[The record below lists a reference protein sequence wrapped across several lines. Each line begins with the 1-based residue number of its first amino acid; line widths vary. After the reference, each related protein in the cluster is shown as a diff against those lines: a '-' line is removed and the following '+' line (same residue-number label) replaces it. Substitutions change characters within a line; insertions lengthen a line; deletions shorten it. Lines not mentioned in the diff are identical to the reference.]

1 MTFEIRYAAREDL
14 PQVNELRSQVSR
26 LHAEGRPDIFR
37 PDFCEELRDQA
48 YAQFEGEDSD
58 VIVAVSGGTVCGFL
72 IAQYIRRPESPYCHP
87 REFCHVEEFGVSP
100 AYRRQGIGTAMIAF
114 CAEKA
119 KEKGFPKME
128 LDVWEFNE
136 DARKFYEAVGF
147 RTYRRYMEM
156 DVPQRSG
163 CDTH

>member
-1 MTFEIRYAAREDL
+1 MAFEIRYAAREDL

-37 PDFCEELRDQA
+37 SDFCAELQQRLYEE
-48 YAQFEGEDSD
+48 FEGDGSD
-58 VIVAVSGGTVCGFL
+58 VIVAVCNGVVCGFL

-87 REFCHVEEFGVSP
+87 RAFYRVEEFGVSP
-100 AYRRQGIGTAMIAF
+100 AYRRQGIGTALIAF
-114 CAEKA
+114 CTAEASK
-119 KEKGFPKME
+119 KGFSKME

-136 DARKFYEAVGF
+136 DAQKFYEAVGF

-156 DVPQRSG
+156 NAPNDPL
-163 CDTH
+163 